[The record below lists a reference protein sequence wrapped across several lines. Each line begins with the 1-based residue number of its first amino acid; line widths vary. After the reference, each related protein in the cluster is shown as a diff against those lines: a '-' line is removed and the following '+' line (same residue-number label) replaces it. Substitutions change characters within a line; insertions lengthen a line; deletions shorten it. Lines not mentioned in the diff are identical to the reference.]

1 MRNALGPPPRSAR
14 VALALA
20 AVAVLAALVGAAGP
34 ARDVRTTYTWPPATL
49 AGEAPEAV
57 WYTPL
62 LLVRERAE
70 SLVARIP
77 CAPALALPGAEEPHT
92 VLATAR
98 NPGAR
103 GAFEVVLEGS
113 EGVVRANGQELAR
126 VPLGEGGAGCVHTV
140 RLGDGGWM
148 VEDGRRS
155 VVAEGGLES
164 MPYVSGVFSELDLQA
179 GPAPAIEL
187 TTAVHATHPVARQ
200 VVAWIVAALCAIAA
214 LLLVAFRRRPVA
226 GAVRVGLHPVDA
238 VVAVGLV
245 AWWLIAPVFFDD
257 GWVVAR
263 QRTFASSGGFSEY
276 YAAFATNQPLGFWVE
291 WLQHWLTEAT
301 SALVVLRV
309 PALLCLAAIWVL
321 CRWIVA
327 RAAPASGPV
336 LWALG
341 GAFLVAA
348 FSWGMTLRPEPVIAL
363 LVTGV
368 LACAVRFLE
377 RESAAP
383 LAVAAVLVALALSAH
398 PAGIVTFAPL
408 LVVAPQLYGWA
419 RERLAASAAIVLGSG
434 ALLITL
440 AFVGADLERRR
451 LDAQTIGTYGSTDSW
466 RDEIL
471 RYSSLLAE
479 GPGTPL
485 RRASVGLIALVVL
498 AYVLRRRR
506 ERQPLLDLAAPAL
519 AVALVL
525 FIATP
530 SKWSWHFGTLIG
542 LVAVGA
548 ACETARLLEETRRA
562 SGWSV
567 RPFLALGAAALVA
580 AWSPGLRHEWM
591 ELDLRTLEW
600 TLGLERGLF
609 TLPKLVTLVP
619 VVLLAA
625 ALLLALAWGRH
636 RPYEAPWRAA
646 SWAVPAIAFPLLA
659 FTAGVLVADAAKT
672 DAWGLTRQNLDALA
686 GDLECGLADGTVVAS
701 TASMRPLR
709 ALGTPAATVPPPWA
723 PSPPVGGVPVL
734 FLDVVDGRLD
744 APTPWFRGR
753 SQGQVGVFVSGTPT
767 PPARLDLEW
776 GRARGDGIET
786 LSREPVSALTL
797 PEEVVPWRF
806 FPAGE
811 LPARPAGANAVR
823 LRLSTD
829 SPTPATLVVSG
840 PVAYE
845 NESLGP
851 RLADGSARTLVP
863 PHFLLYVPCV
873 EQPRLVDGA
882 VEVPD
887 RVVGARESFFPVF
900 GQEAT
905 PFTGLLDVHRL
916 RRLPLADSPAP
927 PGTVVVYEV
936 DRRIPGGRLAAP
948 DRAVRAV
955 RLDGG

>member
-1 MRNALGPPPRSAR
+1 MTTGHGRTSGRFRLAF
-14 VALALA
+14 ALA
-20 AVAVLAALVGAAGP
+20 AVALAATSVGAALP
-34 ARDVRTTYTWPPATL
+34 AREVRTTYTWPPATL
-49 AGEAPEAV
+49 AGQAPQAV

-62 LLVRERAE
+62 LLVRERPE
-70 SLVARIP
+70 SLVASIP
-77 CAPALALPGAEEPHT
+77 CSPAPALPGAGEPHS

-98 NPGAR
+98 NPAAR

-140 RLGDGGWM
+140 RLGDGSWT
-148 VEDGRRS
+148 VEDAQRS
-155 VVAEGGLES
+155 VVAEGGLDP
-164 MPYVSGVFSELDLQA
+164 MPYVSGLFSELDLQA
-179 GPAPAIEL
+179 GPAPTIEL
-187 TTAVHATHPVARQ
+187 TTAVHATHPAAWQ
-200 VVAWIVAALCAIAA
+200 IVAWIVAALCAIAA
-214 LLLVAFRRRPVA
+214 LLLVAFRRQPAV
-226 GAVRVGLHPVDA
+226 GALRIRLHPADA
-238 VVAVGLV
+238 AVAVALLG
-245 AWWLIAPVFFDD
+245 WWVIAPVFFDD

-276 YAAFATNQPLGFWVE
+276 YAAFATNQPLGLWLE

-301 SALVVLRV
+301 TALIVLRV

-321 CRWIVA
+321 CRWITA
-327 RAAPASGPV
+327 RAAPPHGPV
-336 LWALG
+336 LWALAG
-341 GAFLVAA
+341 GFLVAA

-368 LACAVRFLE
+368 LACAIRFLE

-383 LAVAAVLVALALSAH
+383 LALAAVLVALALSAH

-451 LDAQTIGTYGSTDSW
+451 LDAQAIGTYGSTDSW

-498 AYVLRRRR
+498 AYVLRATR
-506 ERQPLLDLAAPAL
+506 ERRQLLDLAAPAL

-548 ACETARLLEETRRA
+548 ACETARLVDERRRT

-567 RPFLALGAAALVA
+567 RPFLVLGAAALVA

-609 TLPKLVTLVP
+609 TLPKLATVVP
-619 VVLLAA
+619 IALLAG
-625 ALLLALAWGRH
+625 ALLLPLARGRD
-636 RPYEAPWRAA
+636 RLYDAPWRAA
-646 SWAVPAIAFPLLA
+646 SWAAPAIAFPLLA
-659 FTAGVLVADAAKT
+659 FTTGVLVADAAKT

-686 GDLECGLADGTVVAS
+686 GDLECGLADDAVVAS

-709 ALGTPAATVPPPWA
+709 GLGTPAATEPPPWA
-723 PSPPVGGVPVL
+723 PSSPVDRVPVL
-734 FLDVVDGRLD
+734 YLDLVDGRLE
-744 APTPWFRGR
+744 APTRWFRAG
-753 SQGQVGVFVSGTPT
+753 SQGRIGVFVSGTPAA
-767 PPARLDLEW
+767 PARLDLEW
-776 GRARGDGIET
+776 GRARGDAVET

-797 PEEVVPWRF
+797 PEEPVPWRF
-806 FPAGE
+806 LPAGE
-811 LPARPAGANAVR
+811 LPAPPAGANAVR
-823 LRLSTD
+823 LRLSAD
-829 SPTPATLVVSG
+829 SPTPATLLVSA
-840 PVAYE
+840 PVAYD
-845 NESLGP
+845 NESLGE
-851 RLADGSARTLVP
+851 RLADDSARTLVP

-887 RVVGARESFFPVF
+887 RIVGARESFFPVF

-905 PFTGLLDVHRL
+905 PFTALLDVHRL

-936 DRRIPGGRLAAP
+936 DRRVPGGRLAEP
-948 DRAVRAV
+948 E
-955 RLDGG
+955 RLSEG